1 MEARALEVGFRHLA
15 APLRQTF
22 GPHAATLDG
31 TAFPTGGNLALA
43 TTALPSWSIDGPT
56 GFNFQYAVPAAAR
69 ASFLA
74 QSIYGV
80 AVTLYRLWET
90 APSVWTEQAKW
101 RFVGRIVDSSYDA
114 ANGVAVLT
122 ATPWSRT
129 RQARPY
135 APGWSHQEQLDLS
148 DGADTL
154 LRWTRAARR
163 LHAPVEEA

>member
-15 APLRQTF
+15 DPERQTF
-22 GPHAATLDG
+22 GPDAATLDG
-31 TAFPTGGNLALA
+31 NAFPTGGALVLA
-43 TTALPSWSIDGPT
+43 TTALPAWSIDGPT
-56 GFNFQYAVPAAAR
+56 GFDFQYAVPAAAR
-69 ASFLA
+69 AAFLA
-74 QSIYGV
+74 NSIYGV
-80 AVTLYRLWET
+80 PVTLYRLWQT

-101 RFVGRIVDSSYDA
+101 RFVGRIVDFSYDA
-114 ANGVAVLT
+114 VSGVATLT

-135 APGWSHQEQLDLS
+135 APGWSHQEQLDMS

-163 LHAPVEEA
+163 LHDPIEEA